1 LTSITASNLIRL
13 HLSALL
19 FLSLL
24 ILGLGVAYAEKADRD
39 KPLKIE
45 ADQLDYDDL
54 KQLSVFTG
62 RVSLVKGT
70 IDIRG
75 DRLEVRQDPD
85 GFQYAVLTPVPGGR
99 ASYKQK
105 RDIQSESVE
114 GIAQRIE
121 YDGKQDKIFL
131 LGNAE
136 LKRFRSGVV
145 SDEISGQRIVYEN
158 LTDKFSVDS
167 KLGTAV
173 GSGDTLKG
181 STATSPKSGLG
192 SSLDSSGQ
200 GTISNSSGAR
210 VRAILSPVKPSE
222 AKP

>member
-1 LTSITASNLIRL
+1 LTLTPIYSSNLIRL
-13 HLSALL
+13 VLSVFL
-19 FLSLL
+19 FLSPLTVG
-24 ILGLGVAYAEKADRD
+24 LGLACAEKADRD

-85 GFQYAVLTPVPGGR
+85 GFQYAVLTPAPGGR

-105 RDIQSESVE
+105 RDIQGESVE
-114 GIAQRIE
+114 GMAQRIE

-136 LKRFRSGVV
+136 LKRFRGGAL
-145 SDEISGQRIVYEN
+145 SDEMSGQRIVYEN

-167 KLGTAV
+167 RLSGPAL
-173 GSGDTLKG
+173 GSGDLSKG
-181 STATSPKSGLG
+181 STPKPGG
-192 SSLDSSGQ
+192 GGTLDASGQ
-200 GTISNSSGAR
+200 GSLGNSNGGR
-210 VRAILSPVKPSE
+210 VRAILSPVKPNE